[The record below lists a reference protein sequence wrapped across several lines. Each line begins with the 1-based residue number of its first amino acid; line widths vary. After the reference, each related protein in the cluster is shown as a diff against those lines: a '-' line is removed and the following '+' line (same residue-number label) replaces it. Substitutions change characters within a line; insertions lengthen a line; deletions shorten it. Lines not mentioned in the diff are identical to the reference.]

1 MAEGTI
7 FMAGFLSL
15 RVASLASSS
24 RQVQPLSAATDPDKC
39 VGAGRQVEFDRVAR
53 TSTLGREQF

>member
-1 MAEGTI
+1 
-7 FMAGFLSL
+7 MAGFLSL